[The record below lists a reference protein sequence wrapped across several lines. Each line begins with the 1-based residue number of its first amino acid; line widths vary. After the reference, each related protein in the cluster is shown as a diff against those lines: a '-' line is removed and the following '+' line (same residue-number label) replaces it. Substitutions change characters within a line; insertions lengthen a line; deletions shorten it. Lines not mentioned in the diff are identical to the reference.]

1 MKNTSAPLLKLAIFA
16 FPQVMLL
23 LIAPSVRADVISEVS
38 ADIKEPE
45 AIKQK
50 EPLVNPVK
58 VLSSQNET
66 GKSEV
71 AKVDPVKL
79 DSVKLDSVKPDPVKP
94 DPVKP
99 EAISDPK
106 ASTPQKGE
114 DVNQKVPLTNQSA
127 STQPASSQNVDGKSE
142 PANIQLAPLS
152 TTQNTTLTPK
162 NPTVSQTTSAPA
174 PTSTPA
180 NPSSDSP
187 RVTILSPTVNSVM
200 DIPAATVVIQSP
212 SNTKVELLVN
222 GRKVDASSIG
232 RSELDEANK
241 IITQTWYGVPLQ
253 AGENILSA
261 RVAGSELILSSV
273 NVKVRGTPV
282 KLAIN
287 TLESRIP
294 ADGRSYATV
303 DGQLVDENGN
313 RSNWDAIVTLQASDG
328 QFIGTDASPEQ
339 PGFQVQAKQGKFT
352 AQLKS
357 GLKAGT
363 IIIRAQNAQMETFT
377 QVQFETDLR
386 PSLVTGVIDLRV
398 GARGSDF
405 YRSLREFL
413 PTDRDN
419 RTQVDLYGAVFGT
432 GRVGE
437 WLVTGAYNNSRTLNQ
452 DCAGN
457 SSLFG
462 SQKYCDEQ
470 YPVYGDSSTSSRTAP
485 SYDSLYLRFE
495 RTSPV
500 QGASP
505 DYFMWGNFN
514 TEEFASRS
522 QQYTSISRQLHGAKG
537 NFNLGDVQIT
547 GFYSNVGKGFQRD
560 TIAPNG
566 TSGTY
571 FLSRQLLV
579 SGSENIFVELVDFFS
594 AGTVVSRKEAIRGKD
609 YDINYDNGSLLFRQ
623 PLYQTELG
631 DNGQLLRRQV
641 VVTYQNEQG
650 GSDSSIYGG
659 QLRYHLNRSQDKPTS
674 IAVNYFKESQGIRN
688 FVLYGANALISFTEK
703 TQLTAEYA
711 RSENDSEV
719 VGAVSGSAFRFELNS
734 EISGILGK
742 IYYSKADTGFAN
754 NATISFVPGQTKFGT
769 QLNTKVGFTT
779 SLKFQYEQE
788 NNNGIAPRPL
798 TSLTDLLTPRREAVP
813 GSLVDNSLRTITLGL
828 QQNIGSILLDLDL
841 LYRDR
846 QDRQTPNV
854 LSSNSTQL
862 RSRVSVPISQNI
874 KFSAQNEVSLSSSAD
889 AVIPDRS
896 VMSLDW
902 TIVQGLTAR
911 LGQQWFHSGALA
923 GSSITSADLLGEYK
937 LGTDTSLTG
946 RYSVIGGG
954 NTTSTQGALGLNQR
968 WQVMPG
974 LRLGFGY
981 ERVFGTFASA
991 TTTAT
996 GTQFQQPVAVG
1007 QSSSSLTSQSGD
1019 SYNIGLEYTDN
1030 PDLKA
1035 SIKFENRSG
1044 NNSNNTVFTASA
1056 LGKLTPAVSVM
1067 FNYQQSGAANQGL
1080 SALGTIANFK
1090 VGLAYRDPQD
1100 DKFNALLRYEY
1111 RQNPSIIPESLLIGG
1126 GSGYVDH
1133 TLALEGIYAPNWQWE
1148 FYGKLAL
1155 RNSTTTIAKDFTGV
1169 SNTNLTQF
1177 RVTYRA
1183 GYNVELVGETR
1194 MLNQPTAGYSEL
1206 GLVGE
1211 VGYYLTPDLRLA
1223 LGYSSGSINTDR
1235 DFSGSRSA
1243 GGLYAGITV
1252 KLNEL
1257 FDGFGLQK
1265 TPPRQQKDPI
1275 DPQTPVAQEAKPAQ
1289 KVAAS
1294 PQPEQAQIISL
1305 NVARSLTFKDGNQ
1318 GDSAELAIADIA
1330 ILENLASVLKEYNN
1344 LSIDIQ
1350 GHIGS
1355 LADMNS
1361 GENVAANRMM
1371 AARKYLLNRGVTG
1384 NQMTLRSLGGL
1395 AASPSNPD
1403 NKVASANSSSNSI
1416 PISFALTGRADI
1428 FNAIATRL
1436 QGMATS
1442 TPASEFLQAI
1452 LPKVEPILQANAA
1465 IAPTNPSARAATN
1478 TTVGVNFSNDG
1489 RIADLSYATL
1499 DRLIERLNSNPNS
1512 TTEIQAGSALTA
1524 SATQDLDMFKLTAV
1538 RNYLLEKGINSD
1550 RILIGTNTT
1559 GNNQAV
1565 SAQVYVS
1572 LNVDDGNT
1580 NIAAT
1585 PTAPTT
1591 QASSQT
1597 TPTTQASSQTTPTT
1611 QASSQTTPTTQAS
1624 SQTTPTTQASSQT
1637 TPPTQASATTTP
1649 VPLASAD
1656 ILRSPLAL
1664 LLNSGDRRF
1673 NSWIESSLPNLPFID
1688 QFNGQFNLQFIN
1700 TLEIPNVGVTQLLT
1714 QLPMTTDSL
1723 LLAIASV
1730 DNNPENNPAPT
1741 NSSLWS
1747 YAFEASPTQLM
1758 SKLLDLGTPLAT
1770 ANTEPTA
1777 QASATTEPIPLAS
1790 ANTLTSP
1797 LALLLDGSDRRFN
1810 NWIESSLPDFIF
1822 NSQGD
1827 GRFTN
1832 QFSNSFRVSN
1842 SGATQLLTQ
1851 LPITPEALLLAIAPV
1866 DRSADKPTLP
1876 TAESNR
1882 ILSYYFDNS
1891 PSQLVSLL
1899 LGSELAAN
1907 IPSAISNNA
1916 QASNAN
1922 SPDDSANRRLAT
1934 AFNFL
1939 LSKDGDT
1946 VTAFLRSLGV
1956 STTEKSGFVIDPAQ
1970 FNQIKN

>member
-1 MKNTSAPLLKLAIFA
+1 MRNTSAPLLKLAIFA

-23 LIAPSVRADVISEVS
+23 LIAPTVRADVISDVTT
-38 ADIKEPE
+38 DIKEPE
-45 AIKQK
+45 TIKQK
-50 EPLVNPVK
+50 EPLANPVE
-58 VLSSQNET
+58 VLSVNNESAKVESVKVDAAEANVT
-66 GKSEV
+66 
-71 AKVDPVKL
+71 KVDPVK
-79 DSVKLDSVKPDPVKP
+79 VDPVK
-94 DPVKP
+94 VQ
-99 EAISDPK
+99 AISDPK
-106 ASTPQKGE
+106 VSP
-114 DVNQKVPLTNQSA
+114 KVEPTKVTSEK
-127 STQPASSQNVDGKSE
+127 PVENVTDKVTGKATGNNE
-142 PANIQLAPLS
+142 PANTAS
-152 TTQNTTLTPK
+152 TPK
-162 NPTVSQTTSAPA
+162 NPTVSQVAV

-180 NPSSDSP
+180 STPTPASAPATTTSP
-187 RVTILSPTVNSVM
+187 RITILSPTVNAVM
-200 DIPAATVVIQSP
+200 DSPAATVVIQSP

-222 GRKVDASSIG
+222 GKLVDASSIG
-232 RSELDEANK
+232 RTELDEANK
-241 IITQTWYGVPLQ
+241 IVTQTWYGVPLQ
-253 AGENILSA
+253 AGENVLST
-261 RVAGSELILSSV
+261 RVAGSDLILSSV
-273 NVKVRGTPV
+273 SVKVRGTPV

-313 RSNWDAIVTLQASDG
+313 RSNWDAIVTLRASDG
-328 QFIGTDASPEQ
+328 EFIGTDASPEQ

-398 GARGSDF
+398 GARGTDF

-413 PTDRDN
+413 PSDRDN

-437 WLVTGAYNNSRTLNQ
+437 WLVTGAYNNTRSLNQ

-457 SSLFG
+457 STLFG
-462 SQKYCDEQ
+462 SEKYCDAQ
-470 YPVYGDSSTSSRTAP
+470 YPVYGDSSTSSLTTP

-500 QGASP
+500 KDASP

-514 TEEFASRS
+514 TEELATRS
-522 QQYTSISRQLHGAKG
+522 QQYSSISRQLHGAKG

-571 FLSRQLLV
+571 FLSRQLLI

-594 AGTVVSRKEAIRGKD
+594 AGTVVSRKEAVRGKD

-631 DNGQLLRRQV
+631 DNGQLLRRQIV
-641 VVTYQNEQG
+641 ATYQNQQAG
-650 GSDSSIYGG
+650 GDSSIYGG
-659 QLRYHLNRSQDKPTS
+659 QLRYHFNRSQDQPTS
-674 IAVNYFKESQGIRN
+674 LAINYFKESQGIRN
-688 FVLYGANALISFTEK
+688 FVLYGANALISVNEK

-719 VGAVSGSAFRFELNS
+719 LGFVNGSAFRFELNS
-734 EISGILGK
+734 EIAGILGK
-742 IYYSKADTGFAN
+742 IYYSKAETGFAN

-769 QLNTKVGFTT
+769 QLSTKVGSTT
-779 SLKFQYEQE
+779 SLRFQYEQE
-788 NNNGIAPRPL
+788 NNNGVAPRPL
-798 TSLTDLLTPRREAVP
+798 TSLADLLTPRQEAVP
-813 GSLVDNSLRTITLGL
+813 GSLVDNSLRTITFGL
-828 QQNIGSILLDLDL
+828 QQNVGSVLLNLDL

-862 RSRVSVPISQNI
+862 RSRVSVPITENV

-954 NTTSTQGALGLNQR
+954 NTTSTQGSLGLNQR

-981 ERVFGTFASA
+981 EKVFGTFASA

-1007 QSSSSLTSQSGD
+1007 QAASSLTTQNGD

-1056 LGKLTPAVSVM
+1056 LGKLSPAFSVM

-1080 SALGTIANFK
+1080 SALGTIANLK

-1111 RQNPSIIPESLLIGG
+1111 RQNPSIIPDSLLIGG

-1265 TPPRQQKDPI
+1265 TPPRQQQEPI

-1289 KVAAS
+1289 KVAAAS

-1318 GDSAELAIADIA
+1318 GDSVDLAVADIA
-1330 ILENLASVLKEYNN
+1330 VLENLASILKEYNN

-1361 GENVAANRMM
+1361 GDNIAANRMM
-1371 AARKYLLNRGVTG
+1371 AARKYLLNRGVTST
-1384 NQMTLRSLGGL
+1384 QMTLRSLGPL
-1395 AASPSNPD
+1395 AANPSNPD
-1403 NKVASANSSSNSI
+1403 NKISSANSAGNSA
-1416 PISFALTGRADI
+1416 PIGFALTGRADI

-1436 QGMATS
+1436 QTTTASNPAT
-1442 TPASEFLQAI
+1442 EFLQAL
-1452 LPKVEPILQANAA
+1452 LPKVEPTLQANAA
-1465 IAPTNPSARAATN
+1465 IAPTNSPARAVAN
-1478 TTVGVNFSNDG
+1478 STVGVNFSNDG

-1499 DRLIERLNSNPNS
+1499 DRLIERLNANPNS

-1524 SATQDLDMFKLTAV
+1524 SATQDLDMFRLTAV
-1538 RNYLLEKGINSD
+1538 RDYLLDKGINSD
-1550 RILIGTNTT
+1550 RILIGMNSV

-1572 LNVDDGNT
+1572 LNVDDSNT

-1585 PTAPTT
+1585 PTTPTT
-1591 QASSQT
+1591 QASAQT
-1597 TPTTQASSQTTPTT
+1597 TPTTQASAQTTPTT
-1611 QASSQTTPTTQAS
+1611 QASAQTTPTTQAS
-1624 SQTTPTTQASSQT
+1624 AQTTPTTQASAQT
-1637 TPPTQASATTTP
+1637 TPTTQASAQTTP
-1649 VPLASAD
+1649 
-1656 ILRSPLAL
+1656 
-1664 LLNSGDRRF
+1664 
-1673 NSWIESSLPNLPFID
+1673 
-1688 QFNGQFNLQFIN
+1688 
-1700 TLEIPNVGVTQLLT
+1700 TTQ
-1714 QLPMTTDSL
+1714 
-1723 LLAIASV
+1723 
-1730 DNNPENNPAPT
+1730 
-1741 NSSLWS
+1741 
-1747 YAFEASPTQLM
+1747 
-1758 SKLLDLGTPLAT
+1758 
-1770 ANTEPTA
+1770 ANA
-1777 QASATTEPIPLAS
+1777 
-1790 ANTLTSP
+1790 
-1797 LALLLDGSDRRFN
+1797 
-1810 NWIESSLPDFIF
+1810 
-1822 NSQGD
+1822 
-1827 GRFTN
+1827 
-1832 QFSNSFRVSN
+1832 
-1842 SGATQLLTQ
+1842 
-1851 LPITPEALLLAIAPV
+1851 
-1866 DRSADKPTLP
+1866 
-1876 TAESNR
+1876 
-1882 ILSYYFDNS
+1882 
-1891 PSQLVSLL
+1891 
-1899 LGSELAAN
+1899 
-1907 IPSAISNNA
+1907 
-1916 QASNAN
+1916 
-1922 SPDDSANRRLAT
+1922 
-1934 AFNFL
+1934 
-1939 LSKDGDT
+1939 
-1946 VTAFLRSLGV
+1946 
-1956 STTEKSGFVIDPAQ
+1956 
-1970 FNQIKN
+1970 

>member
-1 MKNTSAPLLKLAIFA
+1 
-16 FPQVMLL
+16 
-23 LIAPSVRADVISEVS
+23 
-38 ADIKEPE
+38 
-45 AIKQK
+45 
-50 EPLVNPVK
+50 
-58 VLSSQNET
+58 
-66 GKSEV
+66 
-71 AKVDPVKL
+71 
-79 DSVKLDSVKPDPVKP
+79 
-94 DPVKP
+94 
-99 EAISDPK
+99 
-106 ASTPQKGE
+106 
-114 DVNQKVPLTNQSA
+114 
-127 STQPASSQNVDGKSE
+127 
-142 PANIQLAPLS
+142 
-152 TTQNTTLTPK
+152 
-162 NPTVSQTTSAPA
+162 
-174 PTSTPA
+174 
-180 NPSSDSP
+180 
-187 RVTILSPTVNSVM
+187 
-200 DIPAATVVIQSP
+200 
-212 SNTKVELLVN
+212 
-222 GRKVDASSIG
+222 
-232 RSELDEANK
+232 
-241 IITQTWYGVPLQ
+241 
-253 AGENILSA
+253 
-261 RVAGSELILSSV
+261 
-273 NVKVRGTPV
+273 VKVRGTPV

-303 DGQLVDENGN
+303 DGQLVDESGN

-328 QFIGTDASPEQ
+328 EFIGTDASPEQ

-398 GARGSDF
+398 GARGTDF

-413 PTDRDN
+413 PSDRDN

-437 WLVTGAYNNSRTLNQ
+437 WLVTGAYNNSRPLNQ

-457 SSLFG
+457 STLFG
-462 SQKYCDEQ
+462 SEKYCDAQ
-470 YPVYGDSSTSSRTAP
+470 YPVYGDSSTSSRVTP

-500 QGASP
+500 KNASP

-514 TEEFASRS
+514 TEEFAARS
-522 QQYTSISRQLHGAKG
+522 QQYSSISRQLHGAKG

-571 FLSRQLLV
+571 FLSRQLLI

-641 VVTYQNEQG
+641 VVTYQNQQAG
-650 GSDSSIYGG
+650 GDSSIYGG

-674 IAVNYFKESQGIRN
+674 IALNSFKESQGIRN

-719 VGAVSGSAFRFELNS
+719 VGFVSGSAFRFELNS
-734 EISGILGK
+734 EIAGILGK
-742 IYYSKADTGFAN
+742 IYYSKAETGFAN

-769 QLNTKVGFTT
+769 QLNSKVGSTT

-813 GSLVDNSLRTITLGL
+813 GSAVDNSLRTISFGL
-828 QQNIGSILLDLDL
+828 QQNIGSVLLDLDL

-846 QDRQTPNV
+846 QDRQTPNT

-862 RSRVSVPISQNI
+862 RSRLAVPIAQNL
-874 KFSAQNEVSLSSSAD
+874 KLSAQNEVSLSATAD

-1007 QSSSSLTSQSGD
+1007 QSASSLTSQSGD

-1100 DKFNALLRYEY
+1100 DKFNTLLRYEY
-1111 RQNPSIIPESLLIGG
+1111 RQNPSIIPDSLLIGG

-1133 TLALEGIYAPNWQWE
+1133 TLALESIYAPNWQWE

-1265 TPPRQQKDPI
+1265 TPPRQQKAPI
-1275 DPQTPVAQEAKPAQ
+1275 DPQTPVVQEEKPAQ
-1289 KVAAS
+1289 KVAAAS
-1294 PQPEQAQIISL
+1294 PPEQPQIISL
-1305 NVARSLTFKDGNQ
+1305 NIERSLTFQNSNQ
-1318 GDSAELAIADIA
+1318 VDSAYLAAPDLVV
-1330 ILENLASVLKEYNN
+1330 LENLVSILKEYNN
-1344 LSIDIQ
+1344 LAIDIQ

-1361 GENVAANRMM
+1361 GENIAANRMM
-1371 AARKYLLNRGVTG
+1371 AARKYLLNRGVAST
-1384 NQMTLRSLGGL
+1384 QMTLRSLGAV
-1395 AASPSNPD
+1395 AATPSSPD
-1403 NKVASANSSSNSI
+1403 NKIASANTM
-1416 PISFALTGRADI
+1416 PISFAITGRADV

-1442 TPASEFLQAI
+1442 TPATEFLQAL
-1452 LPKVEPILQANAA
+1452 LPKVEPTLQANAA
-1465 IAPTNPSARAATN
+1465 IAPTNTPARSVAN

-1499 DRLIERLNSNPNS
+1499 DRLIERLNANPNS
-1512 TTEIQAGSALTA
+1512 TTEIQAGSALSA
-1524 SATQDLDMFKLTAV
+1524 SASQELDMFRLTAI
-1538 RNYLLEKGINSD
+1538 RNYLLDKGINSD
-1550 RILIGTNTT
+1550 RILLSTNSAA
-1559 GNNQAV
+1559 NNQAV
-1565 SAQVYVS
+1565 AAQVYIS
-1572 LNVDDGNT
+1572 LNVDDSNT

-1585 PTAPTT
+1585 PTTPTT

-1637 TPPTQASATTTP
+1637 TPTTQASSQTTPTTQASSQTTPTTQASSQTTPTTQASATTTP
-1649 VPLASAD
+1649 IPLASAD

-1673 NSWIESSLPNLPFID
+1673 NSWIESSLPNLPFVD

-1700 TLEIPNVGVTQLLT
+1700 TLEIPNTGVTQLLT
-1714 QLPMTTDSL
+1714 QLPVTTDSL

-1730 DNNPENNPAPT
+1730 DNNPENNPKPT

-1747 YAFEASPTQLM
+1747 YYFEASPTQLM

-1777 QASATTEPIPLAS
+1777 QASATTEPVPLAS
-1790 ANTLTSP
+1790 ANTLASP

-1822 NSQGD
+1822 NSQAD
-1827 GRFTN
+1827 GQFTN

-1866 DRSADKPTLP
+1866 NTSVDKPTLP
-1876 TAESNR
+1876 TAESSR
-1882 ILSYYFDNS
+1882 ILSYYFENS

-1899 LGSELAAN
+1899 LGNELAAN
-1907 IPSAISNNA
+1907 RPSAISNNA

-1946 VTAFLRSLGV
+1946 VTAFLRSLGI
-1956 STTEKSGFVIDPAQ
+1956 SNTEKSGFVIDPAQ

>member
-23 LIAPSVRADVISEVS
+23 LIAPSVRADVVS
-38 ADIKEPE
+38 DVSTESKKTD
-45 AIKQK
+45 IKQK
-50 EPLVNPVK
+50 DSLANPVK
-58 VLSSQNET
+58 VLPVNAESVKVEPISVKVEAIA
-66 GKSEV
+66 SP
-71 AKVDPVKL
+71 KVDPQNITIE
-79 DSVKLDSVKPDPVKP
+79 KPAEKP
-94 DPVKP
+94 T
-99 EAISDPK
+99 E
-106 ASTPQKGE
+106 
-114 DVNQKVPLTNQSA
+114 KVTG
-127 STQPASSQNVDGKSE
+127 QNE
-142 PANIQLAPLS
+142 PANTANL
-152 TTQNTTLTPK
+152 TTNPPKNPPK
-162 NPTVSQTTSAPA
+162 NPTVSQSPVAPETTPNPTTPTPATA
-174 PTSTPA
+174 PTNST
-180 NPSSDSP
+180 SP
-187 RVTILSPTVNSVM
+187 RITILSPTANTVM
-200 DIPAATVVIQSP
+200 DAPAATVVIQSP

-222 GRKVDASSIG
+222 GKLVDSNSIG
-232 RSELDEANK
+232 RSELDEVNK
-241 IITQTWYGVPLQ
+241 TITQTWYGVPLQ

-261 RVAGSELILSSV
+261 RVAGTEQTLSSV
-273 NVKVRGTPV
+273 TVKVRGTPV

-328 QFIGTDASPEQ
+328 EFIGTDASPEQ

-398 GARGSDF
+398 GARGTDF

-413 PTDRDN
+413 PSDRDN

-452 DCAGN
+452 DCSGN
-457 SSLFG
+457 SSLFSG
-462 SQKYCDEQ
+462 EKYCGTQ
-470 YPVYGDSSTSSRTAP
+470 YPVYGDSSTASQAAR

-495 RTSPV
+495 RTSSV
-500 QGASP
+500 KDASP

-522 QQYTSISRQLHGAKG
+522 QQYSSISRQLHGAKG
-537 NFNLGDVQIT
+537 NFNLGDVQLT

-571 FLSRQLLV
+571 FLSRQLLI
-579 SGSENIFVELVDFFS
+579 SGSENVFVELVDFFS
-594 AGTVVSRKEAIRGKD
+594 AGTVVSRKEAVRGKD

-631 DNGQLLRRQV
+631 DKGELLRRQV
-641 VVTYQNEQG
+641 VITYQNEQAG
-650 GSDSSIYGG
+650 GDSSIYGG
-659 QLRYHLNRSQDKPTS
+659 QLRYHLNRSQSQPS
-674 IAVNYFKESQGIRN
+674 SLAVNYFKESQGIRN
-688 FVLYGANALISFTEK
+688 FVLYGANALISFSEK

-719 VGAVSGSAFRFELNS
+719 VGFVSGSAYRFELNS
-734 EISGILGK
+734 EIAGILGK
-742 IYYSKADTGFAN
+742 IYYNKAETGFAN
-754 NATISFVPGQTKFGT
+754 NATISFVPGQTRFGT
-769 QLNTKVGFTT
+769 QLSAKVGSTT
-779 SLKFQYEQE
+779 DLRFQYEQE

-798 TSLTDLLTPRREAVP
+798 TVLTDLLTPRQEAVP
-813 GSLVDNSLRTITLGL
+813 GTAVDNSLRTISFGL
-828 QQNIGSILLDLDL
+828 QQNIGAALLNLDL

-862 RSRVSVPISQNI
+862 RSRVSVPIAENL

-896 VMSLDW
+896 VVSLDW

-923 GSSITSADLLGEYK
+923 GSSITSADLLGEYR

-946 RYSVIGGG
+946 RYSVVGGG
-954 NTTSTQGALGLNQR
+954 NTTSTQGSVGLNQR
-968 WQVMPG
+968 WQIMPG

-981 ERVFGTFASA
+981 EKVFGTFASA

-1030 PDLKA
+1030 PDLKG
-1035 SIKFENRSG
+1035 SIRFENRSG
-1044 NNSNNTVFTASA
+1044 NNSSNTVLSASV
-1056 LGKLTPAVSVM
+1056 LGKLTPAMSMM
-1067 FNYQQSGAANQGL
+1067 FNYQQSSAANQGL
-1080 SALGTIANFK
+1080 SGMGTIANLR

-1133 TLALEGIYAPNWQWE
+1133 TLALEALYAPNWQWE

-1177 RVTYRA
+1177 RATYRA
-1183 GYNVELVGETR
+1183 GYNVELVGEAR
-1194 MLNQPTAGYSEL
+1194 MLNQPTAGYSEI

-1265 TPPRQQKDPI
+1265 TPPRQQQEPI
-1275 DPQTPVAQEAKPAQ
+1275 DPQTPVLQEPKPAQ
-1289 KVAAS
+1289 KLSAALTS
-1294 PQPEQAQIISL
+1294 DETQIISL
-1305 NVARSLTFKDGNQ
+1305 NVARSLTFQDSKQ
-1318 GDSAELAIADIA
+1318 GDSAELAASDIA
-1330 ILENLASVLKEYNN
+1330 ILENLASVLKEFNN

-1350 GHIGS
+1350 GQIGS

-1371 AARKYLLNRGVTG
+1371 AARKYLLNRGVAS
-1384 NQMTLRSLGGL
+1384 NQMTLRSLGAV
-1395 AASPSNPD
+1395 AATPSNPD
-1403 NKVASANSSSNSI
+1403 SKIASANSSANAM

-1436 QGMATS
+1436 QTMATS
-1442 TPASEFLQAI
+1442 TPATEFLQAI
-1452 LPKVEPILQANAA
+1452 LPKVEPTLQANAA
-1465 IAPTNPSARAATN
+1465 IAPTNAPNRPVAN

-1499 DRLIERLNSNPNS
+1499 DRLIERLKANPNA
-1512 TTEIQAGSALTA
+1512 TTEIQSGSALTA
-1524 SATQDLDMFKLTAV
+1524 SATQDLDMFRLTAI
-1538 RNYLLEKGINSD
+1538 REYLLDKGISSD
-1550 RILIGTNTT
+1550 RILLSTNSAT
-1559 GNNQAV
+1559 NNQAA
-1565 SAQVYVS
+1565 SAQVLIS
-1572 LNVDDGNT
+1572 LNVDDANT

-1585 PTAPTT
+1585 P
-1591 QASSQT
+1591 T

-1611 QASSQTTPTTQAS
+1611 QASSQTTPT
-1624 SQTTPTTQASSQT
+1624 P
-1637 TPPTQASATTTP
+1637 QASATTAP

-1656 ILRSPLAL
+1656 ILNSPLAM
-1664 LLNSGDRRF
+1664 LLNNGDRRL
-1673 NSWIESSLPNLPFID
+1673 NSWLESSLPNLPFVD
-1688 QFNGQFNLQFIN
+1688 AFNPQFNGQFNLQFIDA
-1700 TLEIPNVGVTQLLT
+1700 LQIPSSVPSVGLTQLLT
-1714 QLPMTTDSL
+1714 QLPVTTDSL
-1723 LLAIASV
+1723 LLAIAPAEN
-1730 DNNPENNPAPT
+1730 NNPKPT
-1741 NSSLWS
+1741 SSLWS
-1747 YAFEASPTQLM
+1747 YAFENSTTQLM
-1758 SKLLDLGTPLAT
+1758 SKLLDLSTPLAT
-1770 ANTEPTA
+1770 ANTTPAT
-1777 QASATTEPIPLAS
+1777 QASATTEVIPLAS
-1790 ANTLTSP
+1790 ANTLVSP

-1822 NSQGD
+1822 NSQVNTL
-1827 GRFTN
+1827 FTG
-1832 QFSNSFRVSN
+1832 QFSDSFRVSN
-1842 SGATQLLTQ
+1842 TGATQLLTQ
-1851 LPITPEALLLAIAPV
+1851 LPITPEALLLAIAPI
-1866 DRSADKPTLP
+1866 DRSVDNKPTLP
-1876 TAESNR
+1876 TAESSR

-1891 PSQLVSLL
+1891 PTQLVSLL
-1899 LGSELAAN
+1899 LGNERAAN
-1907 IPSAISNNA
+1907 SPSAINNNA
-1916 QASNAN
+1916 QANAN
-1922 SPDDSANRRLAT
+1922 SPDDSANRRLAN

-1946 VTAFLRSLGV
+1946 VTAFLRSLGI
-1956 STTEKSGFVIDPAQ
+1956 SSTEKSGFVIDPAQ

>member
-23 LIAPSVRADVISEVS
+23 LIAPTVRADVISDV
-38 ADIKEPE
+38 ATDVKEPE
-45 AIKQK
+45 IKQQESLTK
-50 EPLVNPVK
+50 PVETLPVQNESVK
-58 VLSSQNET
+58 VDAINVESTKVEP
-66 GKSEV
+66 KSVKVEAIADSTDPKV
-71 AKVDPVKL
+71 DSKVDPQV
-79 DSVKLDSVKPDPVKP
+79 
-94 DPVKP
+94 
-99 EAISDPK
+99 DPK
-106 ASTPQKGE
+106 G
-114 DVNQKVPLTNQSA
+114 D
-127 STQPASSQNVDGKSE
+127 SQNITIEKPAENVTGKDASANTAE
-142 PANIQLAPLS
+142 PTKNPA
-152 TTQNTTLTPK
+152 K
-162 NPTVSQTTSAPA
+162 NPTASQDPVAPPTTPAPATAPTPTTSPA
-174 PTSTPA
+174 PTTTST
-180 NPSSDSP
+180 NSTSP
-187 RVTILSPTVNSVM
+187 RITILSPTVNAVM
-200 DIPAATVVIQSP
+200 DSPAATVVIQMP

-222 GRKVDASSIG
+222 GNLVNSNSIG
-232 RSELDEANK
+232 RSELDEVNK
-241 IITQTWYGVPLQ
+241 TVTQTWYGVPLQ

-261 RVAGSELILSSV
+261 RVAGSQEILSSV
-273 NVKVRGTPV
+273 NIKVRGTPV

-328 QFIGTDASPEQ
+328 EFIGTDASPEQ

-398 GARGSDF
+398 GARGTDF

-413 PTDRDN
+413 PSDRDN

-437 WLVTGAYNNSRTLNQ
+437 WLVTGAYNNSRSLNQ
-452 DCAGN
+452 DCSGT
-457 SSLFG
+457 SSLFT
-462 SQKYCDEQ
+462 SERYCDAQ
-470 YPVYGDSSTSSRTAP
+470 YPVYGDSSTSTLTTP

-500 QGASP
+500 KDASP

-522 QQYTSISRQLHGAKG
+522 QQFTSISRQLHGAKG

-571 FLSRQLLV
+571 FLSRQLLI
-579 SGSENIFVELVDFFS
+579 SGSENVFVELVDFFS

-623 PLYQTELG
+623 PLFQTELG
-631 DNGQLLRRQV
+631 DNGELLRRQV
-641 VVTYQNEQG
+641 VVTYQNEQAG
-650 GSDSSIYGG
+650 GNSSIYGG
-659 QLRYHLNRSQDKPTS
+659 QLRYHLNRSQAQPS
-674 IAVNYFKESQGIRN
+674 SLAINYFKESQGIRN
-688 FVLYGANALISFTEK
+688 FVLYGANALISFNQK

-711 RSENDSEV
+711 RSENDSDV
-719 VGAVSGSAFRFELNS
+719 VGFVTGSAYRFELNS
-734 EISGILGK
+734 EIAGILGK

-769 QLNTKVGFTT
+769 QLNTRVGSTT
-779 SLKFQYEQE
+779 SLRFQYEQE

-798 TSLTDLLTPRREAVP
+798 SVLTDLLTPRQEAVP
-813 GSLVDNSLRTITLGL
+813 GSAVDNSLRTITFGL
-828 QQNIGSILLDLDL
+828 QQNIGSVLLNLDL

-846 QDRQTPNV
+846 QDRLTPNL

-862 RSRVSVPISQNI
+862 RSRVSVPIAENI
-874 KFSAQNEVSLSSSAD
+874 RFSAQNEVSLSSSSD

-937 LGTDTSLTG
+937 LGTDTTLTG

-954 NTTSTQGALGLNQR
+954 ATTSTQGSVGLNQR

-981 ERVFGTFASA
+981 EKVFGTFASA

-996 GTQFQQPVAVG
+996 GTQFQQPFAVG
-1007 QSSSSLTSQSGD
+1007 QSASSLTSQSGD

-1030 PDLKA
+1030 PDLKG
-1035 SIKFENRSG
+1035 SIRYENRSG
-1044 NNSNNTVFTASA
+1044 NNTNNSVFTASA
-1056 LGKLTPAVSVM
+1056 LGKLSPAMSLM
-1067 FNYQQSGAANQGL
+1067 FNYQQSSAANQGL
-1080 SALGTIANFK
+1080 SALGSIANLK
-1090 VGLAYRDPQD
+1090 VGLAYRDPND
-1100 DKFNALLRYEY
+1100 DKFNALFRYEY

-1133 TLALEGIYAPNWQWE
+1133 TLALEALYAPNWQWE

-1194 MLNQPTAGYSEL
+1194 MLNQPTAGYSEF

-1265 TPPRQQKDPI
+1265 TPPRQQQEPI

-1289 KVAAS
+1289 KVAAAL
-1294 PQPEQAQIISL
+1294 PPEQPQIISL
-1305 NVARSLTFKDGNQ
+1305 NIERSLSFKDGNQ
-1318 GDSAELAIADIA
+1318 GNSADLAVADIA
-1330 ILENLASVLKEYNN
+1330 VLENLASILKEYNN
-1344 LSIDIQ
+1344 LTIDIQ

-1361 GENVAANRMM
+1361 GDNVAANRMM
-1371 AARKYLLNRGVTG
+1371 AARKYLLNRGVAST
-1384 NQMTLRSLGGL
+1384 QMTLRSLGSV
-1395 AASPSNPD
+1395 ATNPSNPD
-1403 NKVASANSSSNSI
+1403 NKVASANSA
-1416 PISFALTGRADI
+1416 PIGFALTGRADV

-1436 QGMATS
+1436 QTMATS
-1442 TPASEFLQAI
+1442 TPATEFLQAI
-1452 LPKVEPILQANAA
+1452 LPKVEPTLQANAA
-1465 IAPTNPSARAATN
+1465 IAPTNSPARPQAN

-1499 DRLIERLNSNPNS
+1499 DRLIERLKSNPNA
-1512 TTEIQAGSALTA
+1512 TTEIQAGSALMA
-1524 SATQDLDMFKLTAV
+1524 SATQDLDMYRLTAI
-1538 RNYLLEKGINSD
+1538 REYLLDKGISAD
-1550 RILIGTNTT
+1550 RILLSTNSAV
-1559 GNNQAV
+1559 NNQAA
-1565 SAQVYVS
+1565 SAQVLIS
-1572 LNVDDGNT
+1572 LNVDDSNT

-1624 SQTTPTTQASSQT
+1624 STTA
-1637 TPPTQASATTTP
+1637 P

-1656 ILRSPLAL
+1656 ILNSPLAM
-1664 LLNSGDRRF
+1664 LLNNGDRRL
-1673 NSWIESSLPNLPFID
+1673 NSWLESSLPNLPFVD
-1688 QFNGQFNLQFIN
+1688 QFNGQFNPQFNGQFNLQFIDALQSADAVTN
-1700 TLEIPNVGVTQLLT
+1700 NGLTQLLT
-1714 QLPMTTDSL
+1714 QLPVTTDSL
-1723 LLAIASV
+1723 LLAIA
-1730 DNNPENNPAPT
+1730 PAAENKPT
-1741 NSSLWS
+1741 NTSLWS
-1747 YAFEASPTQLM
+1747 YAFEASTTQLM
-1758 SKLLDLGTPLAT
+1758 SKLLELPTPLAT
-1770 ANTEPTA
+1770 ADITPAT
-1777 QASATTEPIPLAS
+1777 QASAATVAVPLAS
-1790 ANTLTSP
+1790 ANTLASP

-1810 NWIESSLPDFIF
+1810 SWIDSSLPDFIF
-1822 NSQGD
+1822 NSQVNTP
-1827 GRFTN
+1827 FTG
-1832 QFSNSFRVSN
+1832 QFSDSFRVSN
-1842 SGATQLLTQ
+1842 TGDTQLLTQ
-1851 LPITPEALLLAIAPV
+1851 LPISPEALLLAIAPI
-1866 DRSADKPTLP
+1866 DRQADQQIDKPTLP
-1876 TAESNR
+1876 TAEYSR

-1899 LGSELAAN
+1899 SGDELGAN
-1907 IPSAISNNA
+1907 PPSAINNNL
-1916 QASNAN
+1916 QANAN
-1922 SPDDSANRRLAT
+1922 SPDDSTNRRLAT

-1946 VTAFLRSLGV
+1946 VTAFLRSLGI
-1956 STTEKSGFVIDPAQ
+1956 SSTEKSGFVIDPAQ